1 MRKIFWQINVTLDG
15 FMEGPDHGLEHTA
28 EIADKDFERYASEML
43 RSIEAF
49 IIGRKTYEMFAGYWP
64 QQTGADADI
73 LNGLPKYVASRT
85 LKSVEWNNARL
96 IPGDLFAGI
105 DELKREDGRDIAVF
119 GSSQLASALI
129 ELGLV
134 DELRIFI
141 TPYLLGSGTPAFK
154 PAHETK
160 NLDLVKS
167 ERWSSGTLALTY
179 NMAANET

>member
-15 FMEGPDHGLEHTA
+15 YMEGPDHGLEHTA

-43 RSIEAF
+43 RSIDAF

-85 LKSVEWNNARL
+85 LKSVEWNNASL

-105 DELKREDGRDIAVF
+105 NKLKREDGRDIAIF
-119 GSSQLASALI
+119 GSSLLATALI

-134 DELRIFI
+134 DELRIFV
-141 TPYLLGSGTPAFK
+141 TPFLLGRGTSAFK
-154 PAHETK
+154 PASQTRK
-160 NLDLVKS
+160 LKVVGS
-167 ERWSSGTLALTY
+167 EKWESGVLALTY
-179 NMAANET
+179 QIN

>member
-15 FMEGPDHGLEHTA
+15 YMEGPDHGLEHTA

-43 RSIEAF
+43 RSIDAF

-73 LNGLPKYVASRT
+73 LNELPKYVASRT
-85 LKSVEWNNARL
+85 LRSVEWNNARL

-105 DELKREDGRDIAVF
+105 DELKRDEGRDIAVF
-119 GSSQLASALI
+119 GSSQLAAELI

-134 DELRIFI
+134 DELRVFV
-141 TPYLLGSGTPAFK
+141 TPFLLGRGAPAFK
-154 PAHETK
+154 PASQIRK
-160 NLDLVKS
+160 LDLVGS
-167 ERWSSGTLALTY
+167 EKWESGVLALTY
-179 NMAANET
+179 QIDRQ